1 MKIRAVFLF
10 SLRARGPGTHDAC
23 RVYSSWLR
31 MAPRV
36 PSEPGSLVKDG
47 VQHFVRILSKMASC
61 PRDEDGH
68 VCFMRGKHSWTH
80 RALHQKASCQQG
92 LTVDAQP
99 LCRNV
104 EDGAERSVRNGN
116 RGRWPSV
123 QCGSLNAPSVPRE
136 VMQHRPIESAS
147 NEGSGE
153 CEHKFGCLAGLFR
166 RRTCTAL
173 SSAPF

>member
-1 MKIRAVFLF
+1 M
-10 SLRARGPGTHDAC
+10 
-23 RVYSSWLR
+23 
-31 MAPRV
+31 
-36 PSEPGSLVKDG
+36 DG

-61 PRDEDGH
+61 PRDEDGDM
-68 VCFMRGKHSWTH
+68 CSMRGKHSWTH

-116 RGRWPSV
+116 PAEDDVENFVCVLEAGLLSEAGVWMRT
-123 QCGSLNAPSVPRE
+123 APSVPRE
-136 VMQHRPIESAS
+136 VIQPRPIESAS

-153 CEHKFGCLAGLFR
+153 CEHKLGYLAGLFR
-166 RRTCTAL
+166 RRACTAL
-173 SSAPF
+173 SSARF